1 MTGSHYFKAILST
14 LLFLFFISS
23 LQAQNQDEVF
33 SENFINAIAKKDI
46 DELVKL
52 KPHADFW
59 RVLLEKETKGMTDEE
74 INLKANKNE
83 KFIQDYENI
92 MYSAKKEQIDLNK
105 LEFKKVKIQKIWD
118 DENMPLDMTIKFLYE
133 DKEGEFSLSV
143 YEYEGIYYLS
153 EILNSYDIFSKI
165 K

>member
-153 EILNSYDIFSKI
+153 EILNSYDIFF
-165 K
+165 

>member
-1 MTGSHYFKAILST
+1 MTGFHYFKAILST